1 LRPGF
6 RLAALA
12 CLAAI
17 ASVHVARASD
27 DASESAS
34 ATPRIEEPIKPGV
47 DYHSFANVTEF
58 RVRHVELDL
67 AVDFNARR
75 LKGRVDLTVAR
86 QQPDARRLV
95 LDTRDLDI
103 RSVTLL
109 AKEGAPQKLGFK
121 LGKAREFLGR
131 PLEIE
136 MPAAGDAS
144 DAVIRIEYETEPQ
157 ASGLQWLT
165 PAQTAGKKHPYLF
178 SQSQAIHARSWIP
191 LQDSPQVRVTYSA
204 TIRTPDGLRALMSA
218 AHGDVDKK
226 PDADGLTAYRFDM
239 NEAIPS
245 YLIALAVGDIAFHS
259 ISSRTGVYAEP
270 AVLDAAAKEFVD
282 LERMVATCEKLFGP
296 YRWGRYDLLILPPSA
311 PYGGMENPRLSFITP
326 TVIAGDRSLVSVI
339 AHELAHSWSGN
350 LVTNATWRDF
360 WLNEGFTDYLERRI
374 VEALYG
380 QRRAQMEDVLGFQ
393 SLQREMADLSA
404 ADQHLAID
412 LRGRD
417 PDEGTTD
424 VAYEK
429 GKLFLQFLASRF
441 GREALDAFLRSYFDH
456 FAFQSI
462 DTEQFLD
469 YLDEHLLAKKPD
481 VVSDQ
486 EIHAWV
492 YEPGLPG
499 SAVLP
504 SADVFAPVDRVRTL
518 WLSGAM
524 PIDVVKS
531 KAKDWSTQEW
541 LHFLD
546 NMPDQIQRTRL
557 DELEQTF
564 KLSESGNAEIAH
576 SWFRI
581 AIRNGYS
588 PAYPQLTRYLTTI
601 GRRKL
606 VRPLYEDL
614 MKAPGGAQLAR
625 SIYAKARA
633 GYHPIVQTSID
644 AIVTPQR

>member
-1 LRPGF
+1 MRPGIG
-6 RLAALA
+6 LAALMG
-12 CLAAI
+12 LAAM
-17 ASVHVARASD
+17 ASTSAAAPDDGAQARAT
-27 DASESAS
+27 AA
-34 ATPRIEEPIKPGV
+34 AEEPIKPGV
-47 DYHSFANVTEF
+47 DYHSFANVGEF
-58 RVRHVELDL
+58 RVRHVDLDL
-67 AVDFNARR
+67 AVDFATHR
-75 LKGRVDLTVAR
+75 LEGRADLTVTRERAG
-86 QQPDARRLV
+86 ARRLV

-103 RSVTLL
+103 GSVALL
-109 AKEGAPQKLGFK
+109 ANDGTQTKLRYE
-121 LGKAREFLGR
+121 LGSPREFLGR
-131 PLEIE
+131 PLQID
-136 MPAAGDAS
+136 MPASIDAAGAR
-144 DAVIRIEYETEPQ
+144 VRIEYETQPQ

-165 PAQTAGKKHPYLF
+165 PAQTAGKQHPYLF

-204 TIRTPDGLRALMSA
+204 TIYAPAGLRALMSA
-218 AHGDVDKK
+218 AHGPVDKK
-226 PDADGLTAYRFDM
+226 PDANGRVAYRFEM
-239 NEAIPS
+239 KEAIPS
-245 YLIALAVGDIAFHS
+245 YLIALAVGDIAFRA
-259 ISSRTGVYAEP
+259 IGPRTGVYAEP
-270 AVLDAAAKEFVD
+270 SVLDAAAKEFVD
-282 LERMVATCEKLFGP
+282 LERMVETCEKLFGP

-339 AHELAHSWSGN
+339 VHELAHSWSGN

-360 WLNEGFTDYLERRI
+360 WLNEGFTVYLERRI

-380 QRRAQMEDVLGFQ
+380 ARREQMEDVLGLQ
-393 SLQREMADLSA
+393 SLRRELADLGAS
-404 ADQHLAID
+404 DQHLAID

-429 GKLFLQFLASRF
+429 GKLFLQFLAARF
-441 GREALDAFLRSYFDH
+441 GRDTFDAFLRGYFDH

-469 YLDEHLLAKKPD
+469 YLDAKLLAPRPD

-499 SAVLP
+499 FAVLP
-504 SADVFAPVDRVRTL
+504 SEDVFAPVDRVRGL

-524 PIDVVKS
+524 PIDTVQA
-531 KAKDWSTQEW
+531 KAKEWSTQEW
-541 LHFLD
+541 LRFLD
-546 NMPDQIQRTRL
+546 NMPAQLPRARL
-557 DELEQTF
+557 DELDQRF
-564 KLSESGNAEIAH
+564 ALSKSSNAEIAH

-581 AIRNGYS
+581 AIRNSYS

-606 VRPLYEDL
+606 VRPLYEEL
-614 MKAPGGAQLAR
+614 MKAPGGAALAR